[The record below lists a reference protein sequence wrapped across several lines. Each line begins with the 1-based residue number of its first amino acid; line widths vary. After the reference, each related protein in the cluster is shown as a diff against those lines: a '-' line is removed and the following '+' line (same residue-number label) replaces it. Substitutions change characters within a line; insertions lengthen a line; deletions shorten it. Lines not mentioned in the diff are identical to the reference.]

1 MKEITLSKKFA
12 LIALNGITSS
22 HPSTAKDTAVRGI
35 SAAKVL
41 EDVLAKETIEENEWK
56 EKLEEVVK
64 TAKTLK
70 KQEANQLEQ
79 AYRESLMT
87 ENLLEVVPDILGC
100 DMTYTTAGIELEAY
114 RSDERAYLS
123 IREEMRAEVLEEGE
137 ITLESMVLLWLNRE
151 SGCIH
156 DLFSVEEQ
164 KKVQQRMVEQ
174 SAKNPIY
181 RTLWEAEYHHVFE
194 KFVQRFLKAKSN
206 LFKNPYLEGVNVVF
220 PFIERRKAIFIDTIV
235 FGSSVGSRRL
245 ETMEYLSQ
253 KGHYVEEVKNGTE
266 TLLKIDDFYYRIVP
280 GTRRCQVPIQGVNLI
295 PVYWM

>member
-1 MKEITLSKKFA
+1 MRELTLSEKFA
-12 LIALNGITSS
+12 LIALNGVTSS
-22 HPSTAKDTAVRGI
+22 HPSTAKDAAIRGI
-35 SAAKVL
+35 AAAKVL
-41 EDVLAKETIEENEWK
+41 ERVFEKETIEENEWK
-56 EKLEEVVK
+56 EKMEEAVK

-70 KQEANQLEQ
+70 KQESNQLEQ
-79 AYRESLMT
+79 EYRESLIT

-114 RSDERAYLS
+114 RSDENVYLN
-123 IREEMRAEVLEEGE
+123 IREEMRAEVLEDGE

-174 SAKNPIY
+174 SSKDPLC
-181 RTLWEAEYHHVFE
+181 RSLWEAEYHHVYE
-194 KFVQRFLKAKSN
+194 KFVQKFLKVKSN

-245 ETMEYLSQ
+245 ATMEYLSQ

-280 GTRRCQVPIQGVNLI
+280 GTRKCQVPIQGVNLI